1 MPLGASASHIVGMQ
15 NGSVGTPPAYHEN
28 RRAVKFAACEL
39 CHSYAASTFRKFVRL
54 KYLKIELT

>member
-28 RRAVKFAACEL
+28 RRAVKFEVCEL
-39 CHSYAASTFRKFVRL
+39 CH
-54 KYLKIELT
+54 